1 MTQTVEAI
9 YQNGTF
15 RPIEPSEIPLQDGQS
30 VRLTI
35 ESPDEARNILE
46 LAGNVYAGLSEEE
59 VEEVESIALDRTI
72 FFSNRD

>member
-15 RPIEPSEIPLQDGQS
+15 RPVKPGEIPLRDGQS

-35 ESPDEARNILE
+35 ESPSEARNILE
-46 LAGNVYAGLSEEE
+46 LAGNVYEGLSEEE
-59 VEEVESIALDRTI
+59 RDEVESIALDRTT
-72 FFSNRD
+72 FFGSRD